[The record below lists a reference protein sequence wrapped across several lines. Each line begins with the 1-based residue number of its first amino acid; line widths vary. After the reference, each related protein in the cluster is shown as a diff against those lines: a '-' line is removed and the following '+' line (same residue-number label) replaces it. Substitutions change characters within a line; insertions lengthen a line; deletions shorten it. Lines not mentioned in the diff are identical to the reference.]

1 MSNETLVFLACVL
14 VVGIALYEYVRIW
27 KPAMVEEFED
37 ISSPNYF
44 SKFFPRRYDIVPGQ
58 TMEDFGF
65 LRDPRYSE
73 SYADIQGN
81 GMKNDFCRVVM
92 RPSSHRDELGTLS
105 SQSTPGDS
113 KSMFVAC
120 ALAGTEGLDPYS
132 FKSKTVGKG
141 FRISRDDYYN
151 DANGDGRA
159 DYCRILKNGDAW
171 SAQCALATQ
180 DGFSD
185 RDIED
190 AKPPADI
197 KDLLW
202 FYEGIMVWYRFF
214 DDFVDYGE
222 NANISRF
229 GDVKIDEDP
238 RKGKT
243 QGLELNRIQS
253 SYLERGIPV
262 KNAPAAEQFLRLGE
276 TQELAFGSAVKLRY
290 LRAVSCW
297 VRFDAFTNNARIF
310 DFGNGSGQDNVLLG
324 IDGRG
329 DTDPKQ
335 MEFNMARPS
344 DSDRVCR
351 SKPAKEV
358 SPQRFVKISDANVD
372 EWECEGPGPV
382 DTPLEEKDFSVAQD
396 LIPTAALVFEIW
408 DARQRKMRIKVPKAI
423 LLGKW
428 QHICLT
434 TMDAESFRPTW
445 KVFVDGRDMYTEED
459 GHLPQTSLTAAN
471 YIGKSNWE
479 NNETQYANKDER
491 FRGSLFDFRLYKTPM
506 SQAKIDRTILWGKPK
521 LFLEE

>member
-1 MSNETLVFLACVL
+1 VENIGMSNETLVFLACVL
-14 VVGIALYEYVRIW
+14 VIGIALYEYVRVW
-27 KPAMVEEFED
+27 KPAMLEGFED
-37 ISSPNYF
+37 VSSPNYF

-58 TMEDFGF
+58 SMEDYGM

-73 SYADIQGN
+73 AYADIQAN
-81 GMKNDFCRVVM
+81 GAKNDFCRVVM
-92 RPSSHRDELGTLS
+92 RP
-105 SQSTPGDS
+105 GDS
-113 KSMFVAC
+113 KSMIVAC
-120 ALAGTEGLDPYS
+120 ALAGTEGLDPYT

-151 DANGDGRA
+151 DANKDGRA
-159 DYCRILKNGDAW
+159 DYCRILKDGDKW

-180 DGFSD
+180 DGFGD
-185 RDIED
+185 REIED
-190 AKPPADI
+190 ASPPPEI

-202 FYEGIMVWYRFF
+202 FFEGIMVWYRFF

-222 NANISRF
+222 NASISRF

-253 SYLERGIPV
+253 SFLERGVPI
-262 KNAPAAEQFLRLGE
+262 KNAPPAEQFLRLGE

-329 DTDPKQ
+329 DIDPKQ
-335 MEFNMARPS
+335 MEFNKARPS

-351 SKPAKEV
+351 TKAAKEV

-434 TMDAESFRPTW
+434 TTDAESFRPTW
-445 KVFVDGRDMYTEED
+445 KVYIDGRDMYTEED

-479 NNETQYANKDER
+479 VVETQYANKDER
-491 FRGSLFDFRLYKTPM
+491 FRGALFDFRLYKTPM
-506 SQAKIDRTILWGKPK
+506 SQAKIERTIQWGKPK
-521 LFLEE
+521 LFLED